1 MKAKERCAGFTL
13 MELLVVVLIIGIL
26 IGIIFGATSYV
37 MDNQAR
43 KRAKVDVELLRASVV
58 DYKTRYGDYPN
69 CPEGICTQGECLF
82 LSLAGFHNEKGGL
95 QIPPFK
101 PTLNPN
107 LIEYELLNF
116 DPATV
121 PKASHGDKQALLVWF
136 AQVLGKDVAFRDP
149 WGNEYVYE
157 FPREDGGPGAR
168 IYSLGPDGEE
178 GEEGDAD
185 NIE

>member
-1 MKAKERCAGFTL
+1 MKVKERCSGFTL

-58 DYKTRYGDYPN
+58 DYKACYGDYPR

-82 LSLAGFHNEKGGL
+82 LSLAGFHNEKGSL
-95 QIPPFK
+95 QIPPYK

-107 LIEYELLNF
+107 LIEYELPDF
-116 DPATV
+116 DPATI

-157 FPREDGGPGAR
+157 FPREDGRSGAR

-178 GEEGDAD
+178 GEESDAD
-185 NIE
+185 NVE